1 MCRRDGLQRGER
13 YLLLA
18 AVLAGQADDGLG
30 GAEALEGEQALV
42 DVADLLHG
50 QRAER
55 DRAQLPADKNG
66 LDRAE
71 HVQDG
76 PVVHGERHPQ
86 VGARV
91 EQRPVVGDQVQLG
104 VGHAPVD
111 DGEQGQQP
119 VPGQHGVVELALVA
133 ARVGDPLLELGVQA
147 AHRVGAGVQLVVG
160 GEQAALL
167 GEQQED
173 DPHHHRDR
181 APVDL
186 VRGDIGADAGPA
198 ERGDQQLDRL
208 ADLDSQPVGDL
219 FLVVQA
225 LPQQRRE
232 AAFRRDGEEA
242 AALEQG
248 KEGTQHRSFGGL
260 WPGDG
265 VEDGHRGDAAGR
277 RPHQGPPPAVGRQA
291 ELGAVV
297 AAELGQ
303 PVRGGGRPVRALDP
317 GDRGIVADQ
326 AEQPHLTG
334 TGFDQAERGGDHA
347 LVLGHVQAEPG
358 QVLALHG
365 TLPAEQV
372 IGDVRDPA
380 VPVRGRVLLP
390 LAVFLAEP
398 VLVLVVQRLQV
409 GPFGGEHGDGQERA
423 ADLDQLEPVDV
434 RLPAVLA
441 GDTPVPAGRAHRTAS
456 RRGTTKITATGKLC
470 RLMSR

>member
-1 MCRRDGLQRGER
+1 MFEF
-13 YLLLA
+13 
-18 AVLAGQADDGLG
+18 
-30 GAEALEGEQALV
+30 
-42 DVADLLHG
+42 
-50 QRAER
+50 
-55 DRAQLPADKNG
+55 
-66 LDRAE
+66 
-71 HVQDG
+71 
-76 PVVHGERHPQ
+76 
-86 VGARV
+86 
-91 EQRPVVGDQVQLG
+91 
-104 VGHAPVD
+104 
-111 DGEQGQQP
+111 
-119 VPGQHGVVELALVA
+119 ALVA
-133 ARVGDPLLELGVQA
+133 ARVGDPLLQLGVEA

-160 GEQAALL
+160 GKQATFL

-186 VRGDIGADAGPA
+186 VGGDIGADAGPA

-208 ADLDSQPVGDL
+208 PDLDSQPVGDL

-232 AAFRRDGEEA
+232 AAFRRDGEEP

-248 KEGTQHRSFGGL
+248 KEGAHHGSFGRL

-265 VEDGHRGDAAGR
+265 VEDGHHSDAAGR
-277 RPHQGPPPAVGRQA
+277 RPHQGPPPAVGGQP
-291 ELGAVV
+291 ELDPVV
-297 AAELGQ
+297 AAELRQ
-303 PVRGGGRPVRALDP
+303 PVRGGGRPVRALYP

-326 AEQPHLTG
+326 AEQPQVTG

-347 LVLGHVQAEPG
+347 LVLGHVQAEAG

-372 IGDVRDPA
+372 VGDVLDPA
-380 VPVRGRVLLP
+380 VPVRGWVLLP

-398 VLVLVVQRLQV
+398 VPVLVVQRLKV
-409 GPFGGEHGDGQERA
+409 GPLGGEHGDGQERA

-434 RLPAVLA
+434 RLPTVLA
-441 GDTPVPAGRAHRTAS
+441 GDAPVPAGRAHRTAS